1 MATLDEQEKTA
12 LSLKELIS
20 EQNRLLAAQLK
31 IDNDRLKTSKDDLA
45 TQQDISNIIKSQTQA
60 LTFQKAEKSAILRST
75 NSIAKIQEELTVL
88 DRKELGSKKLSLKL
102 STDISK
108 VSKDIRLLEITK
120 NKILGDQQGLTK
132 RQVEA
137 NVILAGSI
145 DDQIE
150 KALKLKSTL
159 EDTTNTTD
167 KLSSNFGSQT
177 FGFLDDLS
185 AKIPGLSS
193 ISKPLKTA
201 ADASRNM
208 ASGIESA
215 ARSGGKGLTK
225 ERIKQL
231 GLEKELN
238 GLSGTAASQKLKGMS
253 ANKKG
258 MLALKAGFKSLG
270 PVIASAL
277 GPVALVAM
285 IVNSFIKSDKAAGDM
300 AKSMNMTY
308 KESLA
313 TRRELKK
320 MADLSFSN
328 KVTTQGMQ
336 DSLVAMSSALGTN
349 TMLSEEM
356 LVQFTEMRQYA
367 GFTNE
372 ELQGIAAI
380 SLTTGKTM
388 NEVTGEF
395 MAQAKISA
403 TQNGVLLNEKKLLKD
418 IGKVS
423 AATTL
428 SLGKNPTLIAD
439 AVATAKSLGMELS
452 KVDGIA
458 SSLLDFESSIGKELE
473 AELLLGKDINLEKA
487 RQFALNNNLAGV
499 AEEIAKQAG
508 SAADFGKMN
517 RIEQEALA
525 GAVGMSRE
533 DLAQTLFIQEQLKGA
548 TGEEAQEREKLLN
561 NRIAEVGLEQAQRE
575 LAEEGVEGLREQ
587 ASQASRL
594 SATLTKVQELFVA
607 IAEPILVLTDLLLPV
622 VEFIGS
628 MVSGIMAFSTMVG
641 ESIAY
646 VGNLA
651 EGLGP
656 LSGIL
661 KGIAGVAIL
670 LAGYLAYG
678 ALAWIPVVGPILGL
692 AASAAV
698 ITGGFSAL
706 ASKPK
711 ETGDMYSANGKTL
724 VSPAEGGLFE
734 LSNNDE
740 FAAAPG
746 LGAMIA
752 NNNNNNNNS
761 NPPTQTVVQ
770 QDNSEA
776 KKTNDLLETLIN
788 KPAPKVQMD
797 SIEVGTVAGM
807 SAFSI
812 Q

>member
-1 MATLDEQEKTA
+1 MAALEEQEKIA
-12 LSLKELIS
+12 LSLKELIA
-20 EQNRLLAAQLK
+20 EQNRLLAAQLQ

-88 DRKELGSKKLSLKL
+88 DRKELGSKKLTLKL
-102 STDISK
+102 SNDISK
-108 VSKDIRLLEITK
+108 VNKDIRLLEITK
-120 NKILGDQQGLTK
+120 NKLLGDQQGLTK
-132 RQVEA
+132 RQVEN

-145 DDQIE
+145 DEQVE

-159 EDTTNTTD
+159 EDTANTTD
-167 KLSSNFGSQT
+167 KLGSNFGSQT

-185 AKIPGLSS
+185 KAIPGLARFT
-193 ISKPLKTA
+193 KPLSTA
-201 ADASRNM
+201 ADASRDM
-208 ASGIESA
+208 ASGIENA
-215 ARSGGKGLTK
+215 AMSGGKGLTK

-238 GLSGTAASQKLKGMS
+238 GLSGRAASQRLKGMS
-253 ANKKG
+253 SQKKG
-258 MLALKAGFKSLG
+258 MLALKAGFKTLG
-270 PVIASAL
+270 PAIASAF
-277 GPVALVAM
+277 GPVALIAM
-285 IVNSFIKSDKAAGDM
+285 LVKAFIQSDKAAGDM

-320 MADLSFSN
+320 SADLSFSN

-336 DSLVAMSSALGTN
+336 DSLVAMSEALGTN
-349 TMLSEEM
+349 TMLSKEM
-356 LVQFTEMRQYA
+356 LVQFTEMREYA
-367 GFTNE
+367 GFTNK

-395 MAQAKISA
+395 MAQAQISA
-403 TQNGVLLNEKKLLKD
+403 TQNGVLLNEKELLKD
-418 IGKVS
+418 IGNVS

-428 SLGKNPTLIAD
+428 SLGKNPALIAD

-458 SSLLDFESSIGKELE
+458 SSLLDFESSITNELE

-487 RQFALNNNLAGV
+487 RLFALENDLAGV
-499 AEEIAKQAG
+499 AREISKQAG
-508 SAADFGKMN
+508 STAEFTAMN
-517 RIEQEALA
+517 RLQQEALA
-525 GAVGMSRE
+525 KSVGMSRE

-575 LAEEGVEGLREQ
+575 LAEEGIEGLREQ
-587 ASQASRL
+587 DSQASRL

-651 EGLGP
+651 EGLSP

-661 KGIAGVAIL
+661 KGIASVAIL

-698 ITGGFSAL
+698 ITAGFSAL
-706 ASKPK
+706 SSKPK
-711 ETGDMYSANGKTL
+711 QAGDMYSANGKTL

-752 NNNNNNNNS
+752 NNNNNNNS

-776 KKTNDLLETLIN
+776 KRTNALLEALIN

>member
-1 MATLDEQEKTA
+1 MAALEEQEKIA
-12 LSLKELIS
+12 LSLKELIA

-88 DRKELGSKKLSLKL
+88 DRKELGSKKLTLKL
-102 STDISK
+102 SNDISK
-108 VSKDIRLLEITK
+108 VNKDIRLLEITK

-132 RQVEA
+132 RQVED

-159 EDTTNTTD
+159 EDTANTTD
-167 KLSSNFGSQT
+167 ELGSNFGAQT
-177 FGFLDDLS
+177 FGFLDDLTK
-185 AKIPGLSS
+185 AIPGLENFT
-193 ISKPLKTA
+193 KPLTTA
-201 ADASRNM
+201 ATASRDM

-215 ARSGGKGLTK
+215 AMSGGKGLTK

-238 GLSGTAASQKLKGMS
+238 GLSGVAAANKLKGMS
-253 ANKKG
+253 SMKKG
-258 MLALKAGFKSLG
+258 MLSLRAGFSALG
-270 PVIASAL
+270 PIIAKAL
-277 GPVALVAM
+277 GPVALIAM
-285 IVNSFIKSDKAAGDM
+285 LVKSFIQSDKAAGDM
-300 AKSMNMTY
+300 AKSMNMSY

-313 TRRELKK
+313 TRRELRE
-320 MADLSFSN
+320 MATLSFSN
-328 KVTTQGMQ
+328 KVNTQGMQ
-336 DSLVAMSSALGTN
+336 DSLVAISEALGTN
-349 TMLSEEM
+349 TMLSKDM
-356 LVQFTEMRQYA
+356 LVQFTEMREYA

-395 MAQAKISA
+395 MAQAQISA
-403 TQNGVLLNEKKLLKD
+403 TQNGVLLNEKELLKD
-418 IGKVS
+418 IGNVS

-428 SLGKNPTLIAD
+428 SLGKNPALIGE

-458 SSLLDFESSIGKELE
+458 SSLLDFESSINNELE

-487 RQFALNNNLAGV
+487 RQAALNNDLATV
-499 AEEIAKQAG
+499 AKEIANQAG
-508 SAADFGKMN
+508 SSAEFAKMN
-517 RIEQEALA
+517 RLQQEALA
-525 GAVGMSRE
+525 KSVGMSRE

-607 IAEPILVLTDLLLPV
+607 IAEPILVLTDALMPV
-622 VEFIGS
+622 VEFVGMI
-628 MVSGIMAFSTMVG
+628 VSGFMAVSSAIG
-641 ESIAY
+641 EAIGF

-651 EGLGP
+651 DSLGP
-656 LSGIL
+656 IKYIL
-661 KGIAGVAIL
+661 KGIAGVAIA
-670 LAGYLAYG
+670 LASMLAYG
-678 ALAWIPVVGPILGL
+678 ALAGIPIIGPFLG
-692 AASAAV
+692 AAAAAIV
-698 ITGGFSAL
+698 LTKGFSTL
-706 ASKPK
+706 AKG
-711 ETGDMYSANGKTL
+711 EAVGDMFSSNGKTM

-734 LSNNDE
+734 LSSNDE

-776 KKTNDLLETLIN
+776 KKTNALLEALIN

>member
-1 MATLDEQEKTA
+1 MATLDEQESNARSIRDILTD
-12 LSLKELIS
+12 I
-20 EQNRLLAAQLK
+20 NRLTKENLNLEKQK
-31 IDNDRLKTSKDDLA
+31 LA
-45 TQQDISNIIKSQTQA
+45 TEERINSEQQDISNTLKDQTKQ
-60 LTFQKAEKSAILRST
+60 LQFQKAEKSAILRST
-75 NSIAKIQEELTVL
+75 NSISRVSENITTFQKQELIDSKAIAK
-88 DRKELGSKKLSLKL
+88 LGKDKLKIDKDISLLKQTQKKL
-102 STDISK
+102 TND
-108 VSKDIRLLEITK
+108 TA
-120 NKILGDQQGLTK
+120 GLTSEQIK
-132 RQVEA
+132 SNFA
-137 NVILAGSI
+137 LAESI
-145 DDQIE
+145 DDQVKNAIILKAEISAIE
-150 KALKLKSTL
+150 S
-159 EDTTNTTD
+159 
-167 KLSSNFGSQT
+167 SSNNVFSKDGITSMK
-177 FGFLDDLS
+177 FMSDALS
-185 AKIPGLSS
+185 KVPGLSVFS
-193 ISKPLKTA
+193 STFDEA
-201 ADASRNM
+201 
-208 ASGIESA
+208 
-215 ARSGGKGLTK
+215 GK
-225 ERIKQL
+225 
-231 GLEKELN
+231 
-238 GLSGTAASQKLKGMS
+238 AASEVVGEMESTNFGIDKFKALRAEGVGIKDAMS
-253 ANKKG
+253 QAGVNSQQI
-258 MLALKAGFKSLG
+258 KAGKFTEGQMNMKSIMTSAKSLVKSMKATLA
-270 PVIASAL
+270 PAAL
-277 GPVALVAM
+277 LAM
-285 IVNSFIKSDKAAGDM
+285 FLNAFIESDKAAGDM

-320 MADLSFSN
+320 SADLSFSN

-336 DSLVAMSSALGTN
+336 DSLVAMSEALGTN
-349 TMLSEEM
+349 TMLSKEM
-356 LVQFTEMRQYA
+356 LVQFTEMREYA

-395 MAQAKISA
+395 MAQAQISA
-403 TQNGVLLNEKKLLKD
+403 TQNGVLLNEKELLKD
-418 IGKVS
+418 IGNVS

-428 SLGKNPTLIAD
+428 SLGKNPALIAD

-458 SSLLDFESSIGKELE
+458 SSLLDFESSITNELE

-487 RQFALNNNLAGV
+487 RLFALENDLAGV
-499 AEEIAKQAG
+499 AREISKQAG
-508 SAADFGKMN
+508 SAAEFTAMN
-517 RIEQEALA
+517 RLQQEALA
-525 GAVGMSRE
+525 KSVGMSRE

-548 TGEEAQEREKLLN
+548 TGKEAQEREKLLN

-594 SATLTKVQELFVA
+594 SDTLTKVQELFVA

-692 AASAAV
+692 AASATV
-698 ITGGFSAL
+698 ITAGFSAL
-706 ASKPK
+706 SSKPK
-711 ETGDMYSANGKTL
+711 QAGDMYSANGKTL

-752 NNNNNNNNS
+752 NNNNNNNS

-770 QDNSEA
+770 QNNSEA
-776 KKTNDLLETLIN
+776 KRTNALLEALIN